1 MRRSSICQKGE
12 TEIVAHILRE
22 QKSLAQ
28 SRVKLMVSCGKWKY
42 DSLLNFFETLMESR
56 KVLKDVWKA
65 DS

>member
-42 DSLLNFFETLMESR
+42 DSVMNLHEIAIEM
-56 KVLKDVWKA
+56 KDV
-65 DS
+65 